1 MTKLL
6 KVKNVYKSY
15 GSNEVLKGLDLELD
29 EGKIV
34 GLLGPNASGKSTLIK
49 LINGLLKADDGT
61 IEIAGFEP
69 GVETKKVVSY
79 LPERTYINDWMKV
92 KDMIDMF
99 SDFYDDF
106 DVEKA
111 KKLFEDLDISLDSKI
126 KTLSKGSKEKV
137 QLVLVMSR
145 NAKLYILDEPIAGVD
160 PAARSYIIRTILNSF
175 PEGATLMIVT
185 HLISDIEG
193 ICDEVAFINEGKIVL
208 HQDTDSIRNEK
219 GVSVDALFREV
230 FKC

>member
-1 MTKLL
+1 MASLL
-6 KVKNVYKSY
+6 KVKNIYKSY

-49 LINGLLKADDGT
+49 LINGLLKPDDGA
-61 IEIAGFEP
+61 IEIAGVAP
-69 GVETKKVVSY
+69 SVESKKVVSY

-106 DVEKA
+106 DAEKA
-111 KKLFEDLDISLDSKI
+111 QKLFDDLDISLDSKI

-145 NAKLYILDEPIAGVD
+145 HAKLYILDEPIAGVD
-160 PAARSYIIRTILNSF
+160 PAARSYIIKTILNSF
-175 PEGATLMIVT
+175 PEGATLVIVT

-208 HQDTDSIRNEK
+208 HEDTDTIRNEK